1 MLVRAE
7 RESNMATYAS
17 KLRDTGVDGSTITLD
32 EAGCIRSGLEMEPF
46 NAKGHPSVFY
56 VDGNR
61 SNQGDGKTWATA
73 FNSLAYG
80 LAAAHS
86 YMSTSSN
93 RAWAHRAK
101 VYVCGD
107 ALTEDLTKFA
117 EKTDVIGVGSCN
129 QHPRVRIDGTHV
141 LEAAT
146 SDTYHGCR
154 FFNIEFYGAAAGIIV
169 DIPANQNGI
178 CFYNCV
184 FSSTD
189 AATIGLRQTQSH
201 DMKIVNCC
209 FDPNTSGTGFST
221 AAIQVNA
228 GVLTNFELRD
238 CRIYSGA
245 IGVDFNC
252 TTGQAINCWAID
264 NLIYSTGIGIDSEDD
279 TLGLL
284 VVGNRMITAT
294 DTTTYTAG
302 FDFPLRRS
310 LGNIIT
316 GQDETDMVPN
326 VISGAAA
333 NSA

>member
-1 MLVRAE
+1 
-7 RESNMATYAS
+7 MATHTS
-17 KLRDTGVDGSTITLD
+17 FVRSEGIDGTTIKLDA
-32 EAGCIRSGLEMEPF
+32 AGRLTADLAMEPF
-46 NAKGHPSVFY
+46 NANGHPSVFY

-73 FNSLAYG
+73 FNTLAYG

-86 YMSTSSN
+86 YMSTSAH

-107 ALTEDLTKFA
+107 ALAESLTKFA
-117 EKTDVIGVGSCN
+117 EKTDVIGVGTCN

-141 LEAAT
+141 LEAT
-146 SDTYHGCR
+146 TEDTYHGCR

-169 DIPANQNGI
+169 DIPADQNGI

-189 AATIGLRQTQSH
+189 AATIGLRQTESH
-201 DMKIVNCC
+201 DMKIVDCW

-228 GVLTNFELRD
+228 GVLTNFLLQN

-264 NLIYSTGIGIDSEDD
+264 NVIYSTGIGIDSEDD

-284 VVGNRMITAT
+284 VVGNRMITAV
-294 DTTTYTAG
+294 DTTTSTAG
-302 FDFPLRRS
+302 YDFPLRRAVD
-310 LGNIIT
+310 NVVT
-316 GQDETDMVPN
+316 GQDETDAVPY
-326 VISGAAA
+326 VLQTA
-333 NSA
+333 